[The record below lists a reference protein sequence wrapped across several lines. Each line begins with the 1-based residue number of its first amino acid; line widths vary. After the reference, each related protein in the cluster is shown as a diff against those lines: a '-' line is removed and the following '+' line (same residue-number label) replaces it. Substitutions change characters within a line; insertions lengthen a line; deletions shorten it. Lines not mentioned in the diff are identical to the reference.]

1 MIRLL
6 RRVALTLAVGLA
18 VGITALVVMATV
30 YEDEVK
36 AKLIGALNERL
47 LVPVKVADIELTLI
61 KRFPKASIRMQQVQ
75 VEELRTDGQP
85 ADTLLAAQDLYL
97 EFNLWD
103 LFAGDYTVAQIHGKK
118 VKLYPGLDANGA
130 GNYLIWR
137 PDTSASQASPIDL
150 RAVSFDGL
158 ALRFRDA
165 RNGLEVLVQSH
176 ALELGGRFG
185 TTNEARLNGDVRLLG
200 ITRSGK
206 QLIDERDAHLALQ
219 MSFGDGAFRIT
230 EGDVQ
235 LGKVPLQVTLA
246 VLPTAKG
253 KEIDL
258 RANGLGLDLGR
269 TVAQLPGGLR
279 DELMRFSV
287 DGEVDLA
294 VKYAGSLE
302 GDGPPLSIG
311 AQVRQGR
318 MKERKSGTALTD
330 IFGELSLEVAPDGSV
345 RKLKVND
352 LRAKSGS
359 GTLRVE
365 WNSGGLK
372 NAPMKADI
380 RCDMPVAD
388 LLRFAGVDTMEQ
400 AVGRFDADI
409 KVNGMLRDM
418 ADLRPSDLR
427 TVKVSGHV
435 KLSDATLKVKGVRH
449 KVEHLNAELG
459 LNGSDATVRGLK
471 AVVQGSP
478 IELSG
483 TLRNLLPFV
492 LFENERLVI
501 EAKGRSERLDL
512 AALLQSDSPKASTSD
527 YAVVLPATIE
537 LDLRAQ
543 VDELVFEDFR
553 ATGITGTIR
562 LKDRVLRASPI
573 TFSTAEGAV
582 LGSLELDAR
591 GGEAAAFYPLAID
604 AQVTAIDVKAF
615 FREFQDFG
623 QEFIGHRHLSG
634 TARAS
639 IAFRAPLSPGMKL
652 DRDRIACTID
662 IAVDNGAIKEQA
674 QLLAVADHLRK
685 NKLVAPFVDTD
696 ELRKRLTEIRFAK
709 LENRIEI
716 RDGAV
721 HVPLMDV
728 RSNALD
734 IEMAGTHWFDDR
746 IDHRINFRLSDLFRL
761 GKPTK
766 DEFGPIADDGT
777 GMRVFLRMRG
787 TAQQPIFENDG
798 AMAATKRRQ
807 QFQQEK
813 QELRAILREDIL
825 GKKPEGAL
833 AQKQPEGTQGRIVI
847 EADSAAS
854 PVRQE
859 LVQEKP
865 RKSIDRLFKDEKKEK
880 DEGGKVTVEE

>member
-1 MIRLL
+1 MIRTI
-6 RRVALTLAVGLA
+6 RRVVLSLAVMLV
-18 VGITALVVMATV
+18 VGFTALVVIATV
-30 YEDEVK
+30 YEEEVK
-36 AKLIGALNERL
+36 ARLIGALNERL
-47 LVPVKVADIELTLI
+47 LVPVQVADIDLTLI
-61 KRFPKASIRMQQVQ
+61 KRFPKASIRLRQVQ
-75 VEELRTDGQP
+75 VDEVRTDGLP

-103 LFAGDYTVAQIHGKK
+103 LFAGDYTVQRIHGQG
-118 VKLYPGLDANGA
+118 VRLSPGLDRHGA
-130 GNYLIWR
+130 ENYLIWR
-137 PDTSASQASPIDL
+137 SDTSAAEASPIDL
-150 RAVSFDGL
+150 RAVSFEGL

-165 RNGLEVLVQSH
+165 RSGLEVRAQSD

-185 TTNEARLNGDVRLLG
+185 AASEARLNGDARLLG
-200 ITRSGK
+200 IASGGK
-206 QLIDERDAHLALQ
+206 QLIDERQAQLALK
-219 MSFGDGAFRIT
+219 MSFGEGAFRIT

-235 LGKVPLQVTLA
+235 LGKVPLHVTLA
-246 VLPTAKG
+246 VLPTPKG

-269 TVAQLPGGLR
+269 TVAQLPGALR
-279 DELMRFSV
+279 DELARFSLS
-287 DGEVDLA
+287 GEVDLA

-318 MKERKSGTALTD
+318 MKERKSGTAFTD
-330 IFGELSLEVAPDGSV
+330 IHGELSLEVAPDGGV

-352 LRAKSGS
+352 LRAKSGN
-359 GTLRVE
+359 GTLRAD
-365 WNSGGLK
+365 WSSGGLK
-372 NAPMKADI
+372 NAPVKADI
-380 RCDMPVAD
+380 RCDLPLAE

-400 AVGRFDADI
+400 AAGRFAADI
-409 KVNGMLRDM
+409 KVDGTLRDM
-418 ADLRPSDLR
+418 SDLRPSDLR
-427 TVKVSGHV
+427 AVKVSGHV

-449 KVEHLNAELG
+449 KVEHLNAEMG
-459 LNGSDATVRGLK
+459 LHGNDATVRGLK
-471 AVVQGSP
+471 TAVQGSP

-483 TLRNLLPFV
+483 TLRNLVPFV
-492 LFENERLVI
+492 LFGNERLVI

-512 AALLQSDSPKASTSD
+512 AALLQSDAPKADAGD

-543 VDELVFEDFR
+543 VDELAFEDFR
-553 ATGITGTIR
+553 ATGIAGTIR
-562 LKDRVLRASPI
+562 LKDRVLRASPV
-573 TFSTAEGAV
+573 TFTTAGGGV

-591 GGEAAAFYPLAID
+591 GGERAAFYPLAID
-604 AQVTAIDVKAF
+604 AQVKDIDVKAL

-623 QEFIGHRHLSG
+623 QDFIGHKHLSG

-662 IAVDNGAIKEQA
+662 IAVDNGAIKEQV
-674 QLLAVADHLRK
+674 QLLAVADYLRK
-685 NKLVAPFVDTD
+685 NKLVSPFVDTD
-696 ELRKRLTEIRFAK
+696 ELRRRLTEIRFAQ

-721 HVPLMDV
+721 HVPLMEV

-734 IEMAGTHWFDDR
+734 IELAGTHWFDDR

-761 GKPTK
+761 GKPAR

-798 AMAATKRRQ
+798 AMATTKRRQ

-825 GKKPEGAL
+825 GRKPEGHV
-833 AQKQPEGTQGRIVI
+833 AQKQPDVTPGRITI
-847 EADSAAS
+847 EPDSAAA
-854 PVRQE
+854 PP

-865 RKSIDRLFKDEKKEK
+865 RRGFGRLLQGDKEK
-880 DEGGKVTVEE
+880 EEGGKVTVEE

>member
-1 MIRLL
+1 MLRLL
-6 RRVALTLAVGLA
+6 RRITITLAVGLV
-18 VGITALVVMATV
+18 VGLTALVVVATV

-36 AKLIGALNERL
+36 ERLIGALNERL
-47 LVPVKVADIELTLI
+47 LAPVQVGEVELTLI
-61 KRFPKASIRMQQVQ
+61 KRFPRASIRMSEVL
-75 VEELRTDGQP
+75 VHEVRTDGAP

-103 LFAGDYTVAQIHGKK
+103 LFGGSYTVGSIHGQG
-118 VKLYPGLDANGA
+118 VRLYAGLDGNGA
-130 GNYLIWR
+130 ENYIIWR
-137 PDTSASQASPIDL
+137 SDSTAAGSSPIDL
-150 RAVSFDGL
+150 RSVSFDEL
-158 ALRFRDA
+158 TVRFRDA
-165 RNGLEVLVQSH
+165 RNNLEVLAEH
-176 ALELGGRFG
+176 DALELSGRFG
-185 TTNEARLNGDVRLLG
+185 ATSEASLSGDARLLG
-200 ITRSGK
+200 IWKEGE
-206 QLIDERDAHLALQ
+206 QLLDEREAQVALK
-219 MSFGDGAFRIT
+219 MRFGEGEFRIT

-235 LGKVPLQVTLA
+235 LAKVPLRVTLA
-246 VLPTAKG
+246 VTGTTGG

-258 RANGLGLDLGR
+258 RANGLGLDLER
-269 TVAQLPGGLR
+269 TVAQLPASVR
-279 DELMRFSV
+279 DALSRFSLS
-287 DGEVDLA
+287 GEADLA
-294 VKYAGSLE
+294 VKYAGPLE

-318 MKERKSGTALTD
+318 MKERKSGVSFSEIHGA
-330 IFGELSLEVAPDGSV
+330 LSLELAADGGM

-352 LRAKSGS
+352 LRAVSQGGS
-359 GTLRVE
+359 LRAD

-372 NAPMKADI
+372 DAPVKADI
-380 RCDMPVAD
+380 RCDMPLAE
-388 LLRFAGVDTMEQ
+388 LLRFAGVDSLEQ
-400 AVGRFDADI
+400 AAGQLTADI
-409 KVNGMLRDM
+409 KLDGTLRDM
-418 ADLRPSDLR
+418 SDLR
-427 TVKVSGHV
+427 VSDLHAVKVNGHV
-435 KLSDATLKVKGVRH
+435 ALSDATLKVKGLRH
-449 KVEHLNAELG
+449 SVQHVNAEMALHG
-459 LNGSDATVRGLK
+459 NDATVRGLK

-478 IELSG
+478 IELGG
-483 TLRNLLPFV
+483 TLRNLVPFV

-512 AALLQSDSPKASTSD
+512 AALLQSDAPTASTSD

-573 TFSTAEGAV
+573 TFGTADGAV

-591 GGEAAAFYPLAID
+591 GGEGAAHYPLAID
-604 AQVTAIDVKAF
+604 AQVKDIDVKAL

-623 QEFIGHRHLSG
+623 QDFIGHRHLSG

-639 IAFRAPLSPGMKL
+639 IVFHAPLSPAMRL

-662 IAVDNGAIKEQA
+662 LAVDNGAIKEQA

-696 ELRKRLTEIRFAK
+696 ELRKRLAEIRFAK

-721 HVPLMDV
+721 HIPLMDV

-734 IEMAGTHWFDDR
+734 IELAGTHWFDDR
-746 IDHRINFRLSDLFRL
+746 IDHRLNFRLSDLFRL
-761 GKPTK
+761 GKPAK

-798 AMAATKRRQ
+798 AMAATKRRA

-825 GKKPEGAL
+825 GKKPEGVL
-833 AQKQPEGTQGRIVI
+833 AQEQPEGNQGRIVI

-854 PVRQE
+854 PLRQE
-859 LVQEKP
+859 LVLEKP
-865 RKSIDRLFKDEKKEK
+865 RKGIDRLFKDDKKEK

>member
-6 RRVALTLAVGLA
+6 RRVALSLAVLLVVGL
-18 VGITALVVMATV
+18 TALVVIATV
-30 YEDEVK
+30 YEEEVK

-47 LVPVKVADIELTLI
+47 LAPVQVADIEFTLI

-75 VEELRTDGQP
+75 VDEVRTDGQP

-97 EFNLWD
+97 ELNLWD
-103 LFAGDYTVAQIHGKK
+103 LFVGDYTVQRIHGQD
-118 VKLYPGLDANGA
+118 VRLYPGLDANGA
-130 GNYLIWR
+130 ENYLIWR
-137 PDTSASQASPIDL
+137 VDSSATGSSPIDL
-150 RAVSFDGL
+150 RAVSFEGL

-165 RNGLEVLVQSH
+165 RNRLEVLAESDD
-176 ALELGGRFG
+176 LELGGRFG
-185 TTNEARLNGDVRLLG
+185 TRSEVRLNGDVRLKG
-200 ITRSGK
+200 IMRGGK
-206 QLIDERDAHLALQ
+206 LLLDEREAHLALNL
-219 MSFGDGAFRIT
+219 SIGDGAFRIT

-246 VLPTAKG
+246 VLPTPKG

-258 RANGLGLDLGR
+258 RASGLGLDLGR
-269 TVAQLPGGLR
+269 AVAQLPSAVR
-279 DELMRFSV
+279 EELGRFSV
-287 DGEVDLA
+287 NGEVDLA

-318 MKERKSGTALTD
+318 MKERKSGVSFSE
-330 IFGELSLEVAPDGSV
+330 IHGELSLEMAPDGSV

-352 LRAKSGS
+352 LRAKSSGGS
-359 GTLRVE
+359 LRAD
-365 WNSGGLK
+365 WSSGGLK
-372 NAPMKADI
+372 NAPVKADI
-380 RCDMPVAD
+380 RFDMPLAE

-400 AVGRFDADI
+400 AAGQFTTDI
-409 KVNGMLRDM
+409 KVDGTLRDM
-418 ADLRPSDLR
+418 GDLRPSDLHAL
-427 TVKVSGHV
+427 KVSGHV
-435 KLSDATLKVKGVRH
+435 SLSDATLKVKGVRH
-449 KVEHLNAELG
+449 KVEHLHAELSLHG
-459 LNGSDATVRGLK
+459 NDATVRGLK

-512 AALLQSDSPKASTSD
+512 GALLQSDAPKASTSD

-553 ATGITGTIR
+553 ATGINGTIR

-573 TFSTAEGAV
+573 TFATAGGGV

-591 GGEAAAFYPLAID
+591 GGASAAFYPLAID
-604 AQVTAIDVKAF
+604 AQVKDIDLKAL

-623 QEFIGHRHLSG
+623 QAFIGHRHLSG
-634 TARAS
+634 TAQAS
-639 IAFRAPLSPGMKL
+639 IAFRAPLSPAMKL

-696 ELRKRLTEIRFAK
+696 ELRKRLADVRFAK

-716 RDGAV
+716 REGAV
-721 HVPLMDV
+721 HVPLMEV
-728 RSNALD
+728 RSNAFD

-746 IDHRINFRLSDLFRL
+746 IDHRLNFRLSDLFRL
-761 GKPTK
+761 GKPVK
-766 DEFGPIADDGT
+766 DDFGPIADDGT

-798 AMAATKRRQ
+798 AMAASKRRD
-807 QFQQEK
+807 QFKQEK

-847 EADSAAS
+847 EADSAAL

-865 RKSIDRLFKDEKKEK
+865 RKSIDRLFKEDKKEK

>member
-1 MIRLL
+1 MIRTL
-6 RRVALTLAVGLA
+6 RRVALTLAVGLV
-18 VGITALVVMATV
+18 VGFTALVVIATV
-30 YEDEVK
+30 YEEAVK

-61 KRFPKASIRMQQVQ
+61 KRFPKASIRMRQVQ
-75 VEELRTDGQP
+75 VDELRTDGQP

-103 LFAGDYTVAQIHGKK
+103 LFAGDYAVQRIHGQD
-118 VKLYPGLDANGA
+118 VRLYPGLDANGA
-130 GNYLIWR
+130 ENYLIWR
-137 PDTSASQASPIDL
+137 TDTSATESSPIDL

-165 RNGLEVLVQSH
+165 RNGLEVLAQSD

-206 QLIDERDAHLALQ
+206 QLIDERDAHLALK

-246 VLPTAKG
+246 VLPTPKG

-269 TVAQLPGGLR
+269 TVAQLPGGVR

-287 DGEVDLA
+287 NGEVDLA

-318 MKERKSGTALTD
+318 MKERKSGTTFTD
-330 IFGELSLEVAPDGSV
+330 IYGELSLEVASDGGI
-345 RKLKVND
+345 RKLKVNE

-359 GTLRVE
+359 GSLRAD
-365 WNSGGLK
+365 WSSSGLK
-372 NAPMKADI
+372 NAAVKADI
-380 RCDMPVAD
+380 RCDMPLAE

-400 AVGRFDADI
+400 AVGRFTADI
-409 KVNGMLRDM
+409 KVDGTLRDM
-418 ADLRPSDLR
+418 SDLRPSDLR
-427 TVKVSGHV
+427 AVKVSGHV
-435 KLSDATLKVKGVRH
+435 SLSDATLKVKGVRH
-449 KVEHLNAELG
+449 KVEHLTAEMG
-459 LNGSDATVRGLK
+459 VHGNDATVRGLK

-483 TLRNLLPFV
+483 TLRNLVPFV
-492 LFENERLVI
+492 LFSNERLVI

-512 AALLQSDSPKASTSD
+512 AALLQSDAPKSGSSD

-553 ATGITGTIR
+553 ATGINGTIR
-562 LKDRVLRASPI
+562 LKDRVLRASPV
-573 TFSTAEGAV
+573 TFSTADGAV

-591 GGEAAAFYPLAID
+591 GGERAAFYPLAID
-604 AQVTAIDVKAF
+604 AQVKDINVREL

-623 QEFIGHRHLSG
+623 QEFIGHKHLSG

-639 IAFRAPLSPGMKL
+639 IAFRAPLSPSMKL

-674 QLLAVADHLRK
+674 QLLAIADYLRK
-685 NKLVAPFVDTD
+685 NKLVSPFVDTD

-721 HVPLMDV
+721 HVPMMDV

-734 IEMAGTHWFDDR
+734 IELAGTHWFDDR

-777 GMRVFLRMRG
+777 GMRIFLRMRG
-787 TAQQPIFENDG
+787 TAKQPIFENDG
-798 AMAATKRRQ
+798 AMAANKRRE
-807 QFQQEK
+807 QFKQEK

-825 GKKPEGAL
+825 GKKPEGQL
-833 AQKQPEGTQGRIVI
+833 AQKQPENTQGRITI
-847 EADSAAS
+847 EPDSAVA
-854 PVRQE
+854 PA

-865 RKSIDRLFKDEKKEK
+865 RKGIDRLFKDDKKEK
-880 DEGGKVTVEE
+880 DEGGRVTVEE